1 MNREKEIC
9 ELPEWVKLVNRIL
22 REGRR
27 LEDEMPGF
35 DKYANSDEVIIK
47 ESIKKYEPDDVPK

>member
-27 LEDEMPGF
+27 LEDEMPDF
-35 DKYANSDEVIIK
+35 EKYANSDEVIIE
-47 ESIKKYEPDDVPK
+47 ESPKKYEPDDIPK